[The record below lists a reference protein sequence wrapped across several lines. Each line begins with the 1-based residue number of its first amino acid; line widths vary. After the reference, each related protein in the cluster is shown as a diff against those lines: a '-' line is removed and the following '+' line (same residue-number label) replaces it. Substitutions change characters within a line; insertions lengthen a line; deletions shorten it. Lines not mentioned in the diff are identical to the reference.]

1 VPFLQE
7 LDLEA
12 PAHYNER
19 EDTWELEYDAPVA
32 FDAENKD
39 WRYEESIKWSGVMDR
54 WRSRGP
60 ANQKHVDLIQSGKL
74 DVGLGSGPQAA
85 D

>member
-1 VPFLQE
+1 
-7 LDLEA
+7 
-12 PAHYNER
+12 
-19 EDTWELEYDAPVA
+19 
-32 FDAENKD
+32 
-39 WRYEESIKWSGVMDR
+39 MDR